1 LRLPPSCPFYRS
13 HAPWKVKNK
22 GKCLAVARLV
32 KKIKTTVLMPFYYLP
47 HAPWTLQNYRS
58 HALFLK
64 RAFIKGEMFGYYMAK
79 RRSKRQRF
87 TRQVRASIK
96 SFLRGVEFAPMI
108 EILDHVGEDDT
119 LEGLSRNERRDVAHT
134 VMKAPVF
141 HCFKTA
147 NSVRVGNSY
156 SKRPRTLWKV
166 NEGYEEFIPFKKD

>member
-1 LRLPPSCPFYRS
+1 MPLGHS
-13 HAPWKVKNK
+13 
-22 GKCLAVARLV
+22 
-32 KKIKTTVLMPFYYLP
+32 KTTVLMPF
-47 HAPWTLQNYRS
+47 
-58 HALFLK
+58 FLK